1 MDFSRVGGVEA
12 VGGAFR
18 ACVQWKEKGV
28 RRHSHGPRRAERQ
41 IAQADLESM
50 RSAASGL
57 GRDEGFA
64 AIRRKSLL
72 LSEEKPTAQKG
83 FVEQTV
89 EGFRARVQWIEEGAN
104 RHAHGPRRGEKRRA
118 EEDLE
123 SLRGAAEEKDMT
135 RSEGH
140 QAILEEAA
148 RLQRRAEY
156 ETRIRITSQQ
166 LAASQA
172 QQSPPLPPQPA
183 EHDASDDSSDWYEGD
198 PYAGDDTPPWE
209 KIEKAMERGEEIHT
223 APPQF
228 SGLPDPKTADEATAM
243 LANFRAP
250 RNTPESLERLLER
263 RADPNIHLGIGHISP
278 LENII
283 HFARAVHAEQMRYL
297 LLDYGAVNTAA
308 LEREWIIRRS
318 ADAHEER
325 RLARLRDPRPL
336 L

>member
-28 RRHSHGPRRAERQ
+28 RRHSHGPWRAERQ

-57 GRDEGFA
+57 GRDESFA
-64 AIRRKSLL
+64 AICRKSVL

-83 FVEQTV
+83 SVEQI
-89 EGFRARVQWIEEGAN
+89 GDAFRAQVQWIEEGAN

-148 RLQRRAEY
+148 RLL
-156 ETRIRITSQQ
+156 TLNPS
-166 LAASQA
+166 L
-172 QQSPPLPPQPA
+172 
-183 EHDASDDSSDWYEGD
+183 
-198 PYAGDDTPPWE
+198 
-209 KIEKAMERGEEIHT
+209 
-223 APPQF
+223 
-228 SGLPDPKTADEATAM
+228 GLWV
-243 LANFRAP
+243 FH
-250 RNTPESLERLLER
+250 ES
-263 RADPNIHLGIGHISP
+263 
-278 LENII
+278 
-283 HFARAVHAEQMRYL
+283 
-297 LLDYGAVNTAA
+297 
-308 LEREWIIRRS
+308 
-318 ADAHEER
+318 
-325 RLARLRDPRPL
+325 
-336 L
+336 